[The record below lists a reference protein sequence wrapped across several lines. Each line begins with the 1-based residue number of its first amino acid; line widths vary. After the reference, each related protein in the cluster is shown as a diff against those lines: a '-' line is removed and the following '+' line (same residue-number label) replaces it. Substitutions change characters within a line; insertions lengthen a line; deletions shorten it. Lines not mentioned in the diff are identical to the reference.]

1 MRFARLTPTTRE
13 VLLGA
18 GLAAVL
24 EREDALLEQLW
35 TPGRG
40 LAALVIALPVAARMR
55 HPLAALMGVLAGVV
69 VMAALGNHGFAGP
82 VIPAIAVLLAL
93 YAVGSRTR
101 GTELA
106 LAACVSL
113 GALFA
118 AGLLAASDRGGS
130 FAVALLITASGLVVG
145 GALGVLRFESETF
158 DERATELVR
167 ARDEHARVAVAD
179 ERRRIAR
186 ELHDVI
192 GHSISVMG
200 VQAGAVRSLLR
211 EDQRRE
217 RDALLAVERTGRQ
230 AVGEMRR
237 LLGLLRTQVGSLGD
251 PTPSLR
257 RLEQLVSDLREAG
270 LSVRLT
276 VDGDLSALSP
286 GVDLAGYRICQE
298 ALTNALKHAPGAN
311 VEATVTCSDSALEI
325 DVTNNGGATRQ
336 TQANHVGH
344 GLVGMRERVRLYGG
358 ELETGPTPGGGGFA
372 VRARIPL

>member
-167 ARDEHARVAVAD
+167 ARDEHARAAVAD

-200 VQAGAVRSLLR
+200 VQAGAVRSVLR
-211 EDQRRE
+211 EDQQRE
-217 RDALLAVERTGRQ
+217 RDALLRVERTGRE

-237 LLGLLRTQVGSLGD
+237 LIGLLRPGDDGVGE

-257 RLEQLVSDLREAG
+257 RVQQLVEQVQNAG
-270 LSVRLT
+270 LRVRLS
-276 VDGDLSALSP
+276 VSGDLQKLPA
-286 GVDLAGYRICQE
+286 GIDLAGYRILQE
-298 ALTNALKHAPGAN
+298 ALTNVLKHAAGAN
-311 VEATVTCSDSALEI
+311 VEARVSCTDHLLQT
-325 DVTNNGGATRQ
+325 DVVN
-336 TQANHVGH
+336 
-344 GLVGMRERVRLYGG
+344 
-358 ELETGPTPGGGGFA
+358 
-372 VRARIPL
+372 